1 MLKTLYLFN
10 RLTGISTGQEDEI
23 MLKKDKSEALTKEYN
38 KYYPGGHSNLRI
50 PMDVTEHRLFIAK
63 SDGTHLTDV
72 DGNEYIEYNGSMG
85 PNILGH
91 KNPNFVK
98 KVVEYI
104 ENNGTAIGSNLLF
117 SPMDVEVAKRLSEL
131 IPCVEELKFTVTGSE
146 AVQAA
151 FRIMRAYTGKN
162 VIVRFQ
168 GNYAGWGDNVLGG
181 RINSDVNAEIPFTD
195 FSTHGG
201 PEEDP
206 YYTEGRSPLA
216 CKETIMIPWNNFEVL
231 EETFDKYHD
240 IIAGIR
246 FEGIVWNHEGL
257 YPKPGFVEKIRELC
271 TKYNIVMCMDEVIT
285 GFRVNI
291 GGAQTVLGVTPDL
304 CTMGK
309 AISNGIPVS
318 CVGGKKEIMDCI
330 RGNKVLVPG
339 TYPGYGLGM
348 AAVLATLDEL
358 TKDDCAVYKQVF
370 KVQEKIMDGLVEI
383 SRKYDIPLTITEANG
398 VFDTLFGIPGGRR
411 RLYTDGELVGFDKN
425 IVNNFQRYMQENGV
439 FLMFGGRWYVNASHT
454 MEDAEKTLAA
464 ADKAMKALKE
474 NNYNYIAK

>member
-1 MLKTLYLFN
+1 
-10 RLTGISTGQEDEI
+10 
-23 MLKKDKSEALTKEYN
+23 
-38 KYYPGGHSNLRI
+38 
-50 PMDVTEHRLFIAK
+50 
-63 SDGTHLTDV
+63 
-72 DGNEYIEYNGSMG
+72 
-85 PNILGH
+85 
-91 KNPNFVK
+91 
-98 KVVEYI
+98 
-104 ENNGTAIGSNLLF
+104 
-117 SPMDVEVAKRLSEL
+117 
-131 IPCVEELKFTVTGSE
+131 
-146 AVQAA
+146 
-151 FRIMRAYTGKN
+151 
-162 VIVRFQ
+162 
-168 GNYAGWGDNVLGG
+168 
-181 RINSDVNAEIPFTD
+181 
-195 FSTHGG
+195 
-201 PEEDP
+201 
-206 YYTEGRSPLA
+206 
-216 CKETIMIPWNNFEVL
+216 
-231 EETFDKYHD
+231 
-240 IIAGIR
+240 
-246 FEGIVWNHEGL
+246 
-257 YPKPGFVEKIRELC
+257 
-271 TKYNIVMCMDEVIT
+271 
-285 GFRVNI
+285 
-291 GGAQTVLGVTPDL
+291 
-304 CTMGK
+304 MGK

-339 TYPGYGLGM
+339 MYPGYGLGM